1 VRVKRVNDLC
11 EWMTRHVN
19 KGEIIVRFI
28 GFEMKYS
35 VLVGDMWV
43 SVHSIGV
50 EEKTIR

>member
-1 VRVKRVNDLC
+1 MNKREL
-11 EWMTRHVN
+11 
-19 KGEIIVRFI
+19 IVRFI
-28 GFEMKYS
+28 GFDIEHS